1 MKIRKVQILQFL
13 GLMVCL
19 PSVAQ
24 LNCKTVKG
32 LKDSTIT
39 SCQHANRTLSTREAW
54 DGQKQWGKASCFDS
68 KGNLLFE
75 WHTRRVGGNASARL
89 EYYKNGQVSKAELSS
104 HPDGGIQ
111 RYNRTI
117 HFNEAGGVT
126 YDREDGTDN
135 FGLPL
140 NRPSLQNLGQ
150 PEKKDVVPQLNPQPE
165 RAVNNKSLYWSV
177 LMIENQSH
185 HPLVITSRKKTGTAS
200 IKKLTLAPGSLAP
213 IDSVG
218 RTDYFEEPD
227 KSLAV
232 TIERKNRRKRSNLL
246 IRKEL
251 PVKLNRTKTIYKW
264 VVSSS

>member
-1 MKIRKVQILQFL
+1 MKTRKVQIFHFL
-13 GLMVCL
+13 WFMVCL
-19 PSVAQ
+19 PSLAQ

-39 SCQHANRTLSTREAW
+39 SCQHADRTLSTREAW
-54 DGQKQWGKASCFDS
+54 DGQKRWGKVSCYDS
-68 KGNLLFE
+68 KGNVLFE

-111 RYNRTI
+111 RYHRTI
-117 HFNEAGGVT
+117 HYNEAGGVT

-150 PEKKDVVPQLNPQPE
+150 PEKKDVVPQPNPQPE
-165 RAVNNKSLYWSV
+165 PVVNIKSLYWSV

-185 HPLVITSRKKTGTAS
+185 HPLVITSRKKTCTAS
-200 IKKLTLAPGSLAP
+200 IKKLTLAPCSLAP

-218 RTDYFEEPD
+218 RTEYFEKPD
-227 KSLAV
+227 KSLV
-232 TIERKNRRKRSNLL
+232 VNIERKNRRKKSNLL

-251 PVKLNRTKTIYKW
+251 PSKTTRAKTVYKW
-264 VVSSS
+264 VVTSL